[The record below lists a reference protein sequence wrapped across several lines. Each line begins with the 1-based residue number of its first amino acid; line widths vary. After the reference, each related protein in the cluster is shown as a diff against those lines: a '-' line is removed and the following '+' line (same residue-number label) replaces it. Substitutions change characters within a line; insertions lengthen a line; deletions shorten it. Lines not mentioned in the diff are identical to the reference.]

1 MSSQSVDRL
10 LGTHYSKLIPKCGIW
25 YTFTHKYVSNT
36 LCTYVRNSNIF
47 PFRFIPIIYH
57 IGFTIIR
64 LWTLHWIE
72 AACTTMGK
80 TSQKR
85 NIFKNGSLAFEGRGV
100 KGYIYIGEVYLLP
113 KCRIQKCKNQKC
125 NFFLFNKSRK

>member
-1 MSSQSVDRL
+1 
-10 LGTHYSKLIPKCGIW
+10 
-25 YTFTHKYVSNT
+25 
-36 LCTYVRNSNIF
+36 
-47 PFRFIPIIYH
+47 
-57 IGFTIIR
+57 
-64 LWTLHWIE
+64 
-72 AACTTMGK
+72 MGK

-125 NFFLFNKSRK
+125 NFFRSINQEDKSIFFL